1 MLIPFN
7 EILFPLLILL
17 IAYIIF
23 GISGFGTALIA
34 APLLAFYMPVAKI
47 IPLLALLD
55 FLAALLTFLHDRKD
69 VCYKELKR
77 LVPLMIIGSLIG
89 VAILLYL
96 RPDILLPMLGVFVVA
111 YSLYALRG
119 LKTAYSFSKTA
130 SIPFGLIGGVFS
142 ALFGS
147 GGFLYAIYLMG
158 RLDDKTSFRV
168 TQSLLIKCST
178 LTRAFLFLLAG
189 IYNRSFLLTA
199 LICLPSMIIGLYI
212 GRHITLKL
220 SKEQFLRIVNCIIL
234 ISGISLLVNYFIKF

>member
-23 GISGFGTALIA
+23 GISGFGTALIS

-69 VCYKELKR
+69 VCWQELKR

-96 RPDILLPMLGVFVVA
+96 HPEILLPILGFFVVG
-111 YSLYALRG
+111 YSLYALSG
-119 LKTAYSFSKTA
+119 LKIARSFSKTA

-147 GGFLYAIYLMG
+147 GGFVYAIYLMG
-158 RLDDKTSFRV
+158 RLDDKT
-168 TQSLLIKCST
+168 
-178 LTRAFLFLLAG
+178 RAFG
-189 IYNRSFLLTA
+189 
-199 LICLPSMIIGLYI
+199 LP
-212 GRHITLKL
+212 KA
-220 SKEQFLRIVNCIIL
+220 F
-234 ISGISLLVNYFIKF
+234 